1 MFGGCLIDNIVD
13 DIVSVGHQHVSRLS
27 LGDEFAEANA
37 EIVCVCR
44 TQVRISDDGIKR
56 IGDVG
61 HGLQLHHLGLSGA
74 SVVIDAQV
82 RTFIE
87 AVAQLRGGRIINHIA
102 RHGIERA
109 VADEGFGTGVRRID
123 VEPDRDVIFFS
134 YGFEGEADTLLD
146 GIIAGAFAVGR
157 VELGIVSAAVV
168 DICVFKQFA
177 FVLPDPVRS
186 LYEIVVSDGFYP
198 RDEGAIVVSVVVIP
212 YTLVDNTGRVGEKQI
227 SGGGMILSVSV

>member
-1 MFGGCLIDNIVD
+1 M
-13 DIVSVGHQHVSRLS
+13 
-27 LGDEFAEANA
+27 
-37 EIVCVCR
+37 
-44 TQVRISDDGIKR
+44 
-56 IGDVG
+56 
-61 HGLQLHHLGLSGA
+61 QLHHLGLSGA

-109 VADEGFGTGVRRID
+109 VAYEGFGTGVRRID

-134 YGFEGEADTLLD
+134 YDFEGEADTLLD

-198 RDEGAIVVSVVVIP
+198 RDEGALVVSVVVIP

>member
-1 MFGGCLIDNIVD
+1 MAEKYFPLDKKKLDELTSRFPTPFYLYDERGIRENARRLKKAFGILPGFT
-13 DIVSVGHQHVSRLS
+13 
-27 LGDEFAEANA
+27 EFFA
-37 EIVCVCR
+37 V
-44 TQVRISDDGIKR
+44 K
-56 IGDVG
+56 
-61 HGLQLHHLGLSGA
+61 GLPNP
-74 SVVIDAQV
+74 
-82 RTFIE
+82 FI
-87 AVAQLRGGRIINHIA
+87 LKIL
-102 RHGIERA
+102 
-109 VADEGFGTGVRRID
+109 ADEGFGTGVRRID

-198 RDEGAIVVSVVVIP
+198 RDEGAIVISVVVIP
-212 YTLVDNTGRVGEKQI
+212 YALVDNTGRVGEKQI
-227 SGGGMILSVSV
+227 SGGGMVLSVSV